1 MMWKGHNKTSELDLS
16 VWKNGTSRD
25 DDDRF
30 SVPVKK
36 LAPSEGL
43 TTRSQTCEV
52 LHDVCHTGL
61 SLEMTADMN
70 IETLLGVSS
79 TAYSSRWKSRSG
91 GCP

>member
-1 MMWKGHNKTSELDLS
+1 MRKGHNKTSELDLS

-30 SVPVKK
+30 SVPVNK
-36 LAPSEGL
+36 LSPSEGL

-52 LHDVCHTGL
+52 LHDVCYGRP
-61 SLEMTADMN
+61 SLEVTTDMN

-79 TAYSSRWKSRSG
+79 TAHSSRWKFWSD